1 MLEHQKFILANL
13 SQVKPLFKK
22 ELIKSIGWLKP
33 EEVMELHRWVM
44 KNYMHTHREI
54 ISEVFMPTPGINR
67 DATS

>member
-13 SQVKPLFKK
+13 SRVKPLFKK

-33 EEVMELHRWVM
+33 EEVMELHRWLM
-44 KNYMHTHREI
+44 ENYMLTHKEI
-54 ISEVFMPTPGINR
+54 ISEVFMPSPGINR